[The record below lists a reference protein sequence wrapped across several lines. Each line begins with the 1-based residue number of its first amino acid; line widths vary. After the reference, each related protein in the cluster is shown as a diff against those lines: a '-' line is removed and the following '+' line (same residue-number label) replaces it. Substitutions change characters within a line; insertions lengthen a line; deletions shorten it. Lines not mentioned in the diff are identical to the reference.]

1 LCPSGAVAHFRKW
14 RYNHGM
20 TEPSKQSKPQ
30 VKPES
35 PDAIQEAIE
44 YGIDISLLRANL
56 ALTPAE
62 RIRRYQI
69 AFDRMR
75 RLQKARFL

>member
-1 LCPSGAVAHFRKW
+1 
-14 RYNHGM
+14 M
-20 TEPSKQSKPQ
+20 TTQPEQPKPQ
-30 VKPES
+30 EQPE
-35 PDAIQEAIE
+35 PDAIREAVE

-62 RIRRYQI
+62 RMRRYQI
-69 AFDRMR
+69 ALDRMR